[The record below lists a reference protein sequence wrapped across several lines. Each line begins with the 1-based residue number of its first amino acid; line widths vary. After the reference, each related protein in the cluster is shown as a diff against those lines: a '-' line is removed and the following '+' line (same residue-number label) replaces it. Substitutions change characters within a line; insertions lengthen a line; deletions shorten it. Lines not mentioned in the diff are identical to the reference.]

1 MTSVHTVCRMLR
13 DLEESLRTT
22 PRGAVDP
29 LMVADRVGVVLA
41 LLSREEARWVGT
53 TEAKRLL
60 GVGSE
65 NTVKA
70 WARLGLLRS
79 RTLPNGRRQVLLDD
93 VLRRRAEDEAL
104 LVVGGEALTPEELR
118 ALKAERS
125 GTNPWERAPSAHTS

>member
-1 MTSVHTVCRMLR
+1 MSDLDIATRRLR
-13 DLEESLRTT
+13 DLEASLRAT
-22 PRGAVDP
+22 PRGDLDP
-29 LMVADRVGVVLA
+29 DAAADRVAEVLA
-41 LLSREEARWVGT
+41 LLAPEEARWIGT

-79 RTLPNGRRQVLLDD
+79 CTLPNGRTRVLLDD

-104 LVVGGEALTPEELR
+104 LAIGGDDLTPEELKQLDGAR
-118 ALKAERS
+118 P
-125 GTNPWERAPSAHTS
+125 GVNP

>member
-1 MTSVHTVCRMLR
+1 MARLDAVTDKLR
-13 DLEESLRTT
+13 RLEGDLRGT
-22 PRGAVDP
+22 PRGGLDP
-29 LMVADRVGVVLA
+29 DETEDRVAEILA
-41 LLSREEARWVGT
+41 LLSPERVCWLGT

-79 RTLPNGRRQVLLDD
+79 RTLPNGRTQVLLDD

-104 LVVGGEALTPEELR
+104 VAIGGDDLTPEELEVLEATR
-118 ALKAERS
+118 P
-125 GTNPWERAPSAHTS
+125 GTNPWERPHTRSAS

>member
-1 MTSVHTVCRMLR
+1 MSRLDTVTRRLR
-13 DLEESLRTT
+13 ELEAALRAT
-22 PRGAVDP
+22 PRGSFDP
-29 LMVADRVGVVLA
+29 GVAADLVADVLA
-41 LLSREEARWVGT
+41 LLSSEEARWIGT

-79 RTLPNGRRQVLLDD
+79 CKLPNGRTRVLLDD

-104 LVVGGEALTPEELR
+104 LAIRGDDLTPEELQQLDDTR
-118 ALKAERS
+118 P
-125 GTNPWERAPSAHTS
+125 GTNPWQRGSSIRAS

>member
-1 MTSVHTVCRMLR
+1 
-13 DLEESLRTT
+13 
-22 PRGAVDP
+22 
-29 LMVADRVGVVLA
+29 MVADRVAKVLA
-41 LLSREEARWVGT
+41 LLSPEETRWIGT

-79 RTLPNGRRQVLLDD
+79 RMLPNGRRQVLLDD

-104 LVVGGEALTPEELR
+104 LAIGGDDLTPKDLEEIEAAR
-118 ALKAERS
+118 P
-125 GTNPWERAPSAHTS
+125 GTNPWERRRRPRAS

>member
-1 MTSVHTVCRMLR
+1 MSHLDIATRRLR
-13 DLEESLRTT
+13 DLEAALRAT
-22 PRGAVDP
+22 PRGDLDP
-29 LMVADRVGVVLA
+29 DTAADRVAEVLA
-41 LLSREEARWVGT
+41 LLAPEEARWIGT

-79 RTLPNGRRQVLLDD
+79 CTLPNGRTRVLLDD

-104 LVVGGEALTPEELR
+104 LAIGGDDLTPEDLQELGGAR
-118 ALKAERS
+118 P
-125 GTNPWERAPSAHTS
+125 GVNPWQRRSSRAS